1 MTYKDNQP
9 TFNINRKVVN
19 FKDFNKETEEMELKK
34 IKRQNKPNSERQQL
48 IGNPRI
54 KYNKVTHKLDF
65 DNNPDLLKDKIASLE
80 ESAINGEVLSSIK
93 DSISY
98 GKFVET
104 LKIAIMELESDMKND
119 SIDFDNFDIDT
130 IISEAL
136 KEARQ

>member
-1 MTYKDNQP
+1 M
-9 TFNINRKVVN
+9 
-19 FKDFNKETEEMELKK
+19 
-34 IKRQNKPNSERQQL
+34 
-48 IGNPRI
+48 
-54 KYNKVTHKLDF
+54 
-65 DNNPDLLKDKIASLE
+65 
-80 ESAINGEVLSSIK
+80 IK

-136 KEARQ
+136 KEHELVQSYIDQSESSSNYSKSDKYSSNREKLEKLCLGDVTKEVIRQIQIDDVIDY